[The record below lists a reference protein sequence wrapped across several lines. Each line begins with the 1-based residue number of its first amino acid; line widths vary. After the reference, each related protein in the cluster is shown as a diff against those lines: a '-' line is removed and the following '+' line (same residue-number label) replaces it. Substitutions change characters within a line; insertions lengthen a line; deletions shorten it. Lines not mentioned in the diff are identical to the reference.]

1 MTINASAGNPETK
14 RTLIERLSA
23 LIRDNFRVAS
33 AWVCLTIASLVAF
46 WATEGTEFHQ
56 LAAGLLMSSSTL
68 FILIALFECLW
79 WLVVDQSS

>member
-1 MTINASAGNPETK
+1 
-14 RTLIERLSA
+14 
-23 LIRDNFRVAS
+23 VAS

-46 WATEGTEFHQ
+46 WVTEGTEFHQ